1 MKNKTNGE
9 EQMLRSNRL
18 YKMLSVAVMGISA
31 FTLQLGP
38 VTAHAAE
45 SIKVGILLPLSGGVA
60 PIGINNRRGHELAVE
75 EINANGGISALGGAK
90 LEMIDGDTQG
100 KPEIGITE
108 LQKLERKGVVAI
120 MGAYQSGVTFPV
132 TQVSEKLQVPFIDPV
147 AIADSIT
154 SRGFKYLF
162 KVSPQASWY
171 ARDQI
176 RFVKEASEKAGKPV
190 KSVVLLHEDTLFGK
204 STGDGQVKAAAD
216 YGIEVLD
223 RIAYPK
229 ETADMTATLAK
240 IKQMNPD
247 AVLLVSYLSDAVLI
261 TKTMKE
267 LGINA
272 PIVGTSAGHIDPAY
286 ISTLGADADYT
297 FTVGEWATDVKKTG
311 VEEIAKKFKAKF
323 GIDMN
328 GHAAETYMSTYVLKD
343 ALERAG
349 STNRKK
355 LRDALAETKLCGDK
369 NILPYDCIRFDQTGQ
384 SPEAQLIIMQI
395 IDGKHKTV
403 WPFESASADLN
414 WPVPAWNAR

>member
-1 MKNKTNGE
+1 
-9 EQMLRSNRL
+9 
-18 YKMLSVAVMGISA
+18 
-31 FTLQLGP
+31 
-38 VTAHAAE
+38 
-45 SIKVGILLPLSGGVA
+45 
-60 PIGINNRRGHELAVE
+60 
-75 EINANGGISALGGAK
+75 
-90 LEMIDGDTQG
+90 
-100 KPEIGITE
+100 
-108 LQKLERKGVVAI
+108 